1 MFKLKNKQEF
11 SYFGYFVLLM
21 SHKYICVTVFT
32 KLILLEERLGYSDS
46 WKRDTYK
53 GCC

>member
-1 MFKLKNKQEF
+1 MFKLKNKQGF

-32 KLILLEERLGYSDS
+32 KLILLEERET
-46 WKRDTYK
+46 WIF
-53 GCC
+53 